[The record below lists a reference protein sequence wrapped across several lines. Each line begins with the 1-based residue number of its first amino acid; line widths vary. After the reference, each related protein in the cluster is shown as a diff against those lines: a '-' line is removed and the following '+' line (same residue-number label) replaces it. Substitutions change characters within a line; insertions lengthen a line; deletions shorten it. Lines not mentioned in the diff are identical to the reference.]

1 MGRVEE
7 ELALMLSRLGEGA
20 LVTTRSGD
28 ILTRIVMQPF
38 TVAGKRIR
46 PALVLLAAR
55 AAGGRAQETSMVSLA
70 AAVELLHAAS
80 LVHDDVIDGADSR
93 RRQASLNRLFGNSVA
108 VLAGDLLYT
117 GFFSRLLGLSAVPLE
132 TRAVILEVFL
142 STTNAMCM
150 GEILAQGT
158 SSHGNPLSLEEYLE
172 IATDKT
178 AALFS
183 ACCRCAAILR
193 GADERVVSVLA
204 EFGLRFGLLFQIT
217 DDMIDG
223 DVLLEPSVD
232 LARLACE
239 SADAARRSAAS
250 LGAGASGDTLLALV
264 DYVARRAG

>member
-1 MGRVEE
+1 
-7 ELALMLSRLGEGA
+7 MLSRLGEGA

-38 TVAGKRIR
+38 AVSGKRIR

-55 AAGGRAQETSMVSLA
+55 AAEGPDGEAPMVSLA

-93 RRQASLNRLFGNSVA
+93 RHQASLNRLFGAPVA

-117 GFFSRLLGLSAVPLE
+117 SFFSRLLGLSAVSLE
-132 TRAVILEVFL
+132 TRAEILDIFL

-158 SSHGNPLSLEEYLE
+158 ASHGKPLSIEEYLE

-183 ACCRCAAILR
+183 ACCRCAALLKR
-193 GADERVVSVLA
+193 ADERVVAVLG

-223 DVLLEPSVD
+223 DVLLEPGVD
-232 LARLACE
+232 LQRLACE
-239 SADAARRSAAS
+239 SAEAARHSVAS
-250 LGAGASGDTLLALV
+250 LDAGASGESLLALI

>member
-1 MGRVEE
+1 
-7 ELALMLSRLGEGA
+7 MLSRLGEGA

-55 AAGGRAQETSMVSLA
+55 AARGRDEEAPMVSLA

-93 RRQASLNRLFGNSVA
+93 RHQASLNRLFGNPVA

-117 GFFSRLLGLSAVPLE
+117 SFFSRLLSLSAVPLE
-132 TRAVILEVFL
+132 TRAMILEVFL

-158 SSHGNPLSLEEYLE
+158 SSNGKPLSVEEYLE

-183 ACCRCAAILR
+183 ACCRCAAILKR
-193 GADERVVSVLA
+193 ADQRAVTTLA

-217 DDMIDG
+217 DDLIDG
-223 DVLLEPSVD
+223 DVVLEPSVD
-232 LARLACE
+232 LRRLACE
-239 SADAARRSAAS
+239 SAEAARRSAAS
-250 LGAGASGDTLLALV
+250 LDAGASSEVLLSLV
-264 DYVARRAG
+264 DYVAGRAG